1 MTLKAKNVFVT
12 GAGIC
17 CSLGQNYPEYKHNLF
32 SYSSDIKTPIKKV
45 RFKNGT
51 KEVSLFV
58 GEAAESTNDNIRRN
72 QRSKSLTYLF
82 KACDEA
88 VRNAD
93 IDLSNQKV
101 LIVLGTSLGGEVD
114 GAFLDTKIQRKTYSD
129 KDKDLF
135 EKRTLYYFAD
145 ELVKRYHVKDG
156 NYYVI
161 STACSASSN
170 AVGLA
175 AECLH
180 SGMFN
185 VALVAGV
192 DELADIS
199 LAGFLSLG
207 AINEARAAQVF
218 GADDGISLGEGA
230 GALVLQTNIY
240 KANESPLGKILSGA
254 ITSDAYHVTAPEPT
268 GLDAEK
274 AINQALNQVN
284 LKAEQIDYVNAH
296 GTGTKANDSMEFNL
310 LRHALPES
318 TVVTSTKGFTGH
330 TLGAAGI
337 IEIIN
342 CLMTLDEGR
351 GVGTYSDPEIYN
363 QTLKG
368 NPKNFI
374 FNTTISKEFKLALN
388 LSFAFGGNNSA
399 VLLSRPEYNIPT
411 LSAVSDKLPLMNI
424 CGWASTFMDEQRD
437 HFYLDS
443 GRYKSFKGAQ
453 TECYGYSYIP
463 KKRVKGLNPRWFA
476 KVDDFSKM
484 SITTVGEALS
494 RSHIDLG
501 QFDPVKIGLVFSTST
516 GPVRTVSEVEASI
529 PKVGYSKVSARK
541 FPFTVMNAAAGAVAK
556 SFNIHG
562 PLSVIS
568 AHATGFIDAISYAQM
583 LYNYQ
588 ELDIAIVIGASQY
601 NENSILAAE
610 VQDELGNKCLAD
622 GCNVVILTKSTTGF
636 ENIVPVDFS
645 STKFEVMT
653 EDSFI
658 CRLKYDLVN
667 FLQKNHIS
675 TRRTI
680 KLSANPLKDKGAF
693 LKAWNQLLKGSVK
706 GYHFTALGSD
716 WNFKTG
722 GAGEETIR
730 SLEEGTGPI
739 VSIES
744 SEKIGYS
751 FLLIK

>member
-1 MTLKAKNVFVT
+1 MKAKNVFVT
-12 GAGIC
+12 GMGIC
-17 CSLGQNYPEYKHNLF
+17 CSLGQNYPEYKRNLF
-32 SYSSDIKTPIKKV
+32 NYSSNIQTPIKKAK
-45 RFKNGT
+45 FKNGT

-58 GEAAESTNDNIRRN
+58 GQNTRNIDDTTRQN
-72 QRSKSLTYLF
+72 QRSKSLKYLF
-82 KACDEA
+82 KVCDEA
-88 VRNAD
+88 VYTAD
-93 IDLSNQKV
+93 IDLSSQKV

-114 GAFLDTKIQRKTYSD
+114 GAFLDTKIKLKTYSD

-145 ELVKRYHVKDG
+145 ELVKRYHIKNG

-170 AVGLA
+170 AVSLA
-175 AECLH
+175 AESLH
-180 SGMFN
+180 SGVFD

-207 AINEARAAQVF
+207 AINENRAAQAF
-218 GADDGISLGEGA
+218 GDDDGISLGEGA
-230 GALVLQTNIY
+230 GALVLQTKIN
-240 KANESPLGKILSGA
+240 KASVTPLGKILGGA
-254 ITSDAYHVTAPEPT
+254 TTSDAYHVTAPEPT
-268 GLDAEK
+268 GIDAEK
-274 AINQALNQVN
+274 AIKQALKQVN
-284 LKAEQIDYVNAH
+284 LEAKQIDYVNAH
-296 GTGTKANDSMEFNL
+296 GTGTRANDNMEFNL
-310 LRHALPES
+310 LRHALPEN

-351 GVGTYSDPEIYN
+351 SVGTYSDPEIYD
-363 QTLKG
+363 QTLKK

-374 FNTTISKEFKLALN
+374 FNTSISKEFKLALN

-399 VLLSRPEYNIPT
+399 VLLSQPDYDIST
-411 LSAVSDKLPLMNI
+411 LSATSDELPVMNV
-424 CGWASTFMDEQRD
+424 CGWASTFMDNQKD

-443 GRYKSFKGAQ
+443 ERYSSFKGTQ
-453 TECYGYSYIP
+453 TNYCGYSYIP
-463 KKRVKGLNPRWFA
+463 KKRVEGLNPKYFA

-484 SITTVGEALS
+484 AITTLKKALS
-494 RSHIDLG
+494 SSHIDLG
-501 QFDPVKIGLVFSTST
+501 QFDPVKVGLVFSTST
-516 GPVRTVSEVEASI
+516 GPVRIVSEIEDSI

-541 FPFTVMNAAAGAVAK
+541 FPFTVMNAAAGAVAQ

-568 AHATGFIDAISYAQM
+568 AHATGFIDAISYAQY

-588 ELDIAIVIGASQY
+588 NLDIVIVIGASQY

-610 VQDELGNKCLAD
+610 VQNEAGEKSLAD
-622 GCNVVILTKSTTGF
+622 GCNVVILTKSTTNF
-636 ENIVPVDFS
+636 ENIVPVVFN
-645 STKFEVMT
+645 STKFEVIN

-658 CRLKYDLVN
+658 FRLKSDLVN

-675 TRRTI
+675 TGETI

-693 LKAWNQLLKGSVK
+693 LRVLNQLLKDSVR

-716 WNFKTG
+716 WTFKTG

-730 SLEEGTGPI
+730 SLREGFGPI
-739 VSIES
+739 VSIEA

>member
-1 MTLKAKNVFVT
+1 MILRAKNVFVT
-12 GAGIC
+12 GIGIC
-17 CSLGQNYPEYKHNLF
+17 CSLGQSYPEYKRNLF
-32 SYSSDIKTPIKKV
+32 NYSSNIQTPIKKA

-51 KEVSLFV
+51 KEASLFV
-58 GEAAESTNDNIRRN
+58 GQIPGNTNDVTRQN
-72 QRSKSLTYLF
+72 QRSKSLKYLF
-82 KACDEA
+82 KVCDEA
-88 VRNAD
+88 LYNAD

-114 GAFLDTKIQRKTYSD
+114 GAFLDTKIKLKTYSD
-129 KDKDLF
+129 KDNDLF

-145 ELVKRYHVKDG
+145 ELIKRYHIKTG

-170 AVGLA
+170 AVSLA
-175 AECLH
+175 VESLH
-180 SGMFN
+180 SGEFN

-207 AINEARAAQVF
+207 AINENRAAQAF

-230 GALVLQTNIY
+230 GALVLQTKIN
-240 KANESPLGKILSGA
+240 KASVAPLGKILGGA

-268 GLDAEK
+268 GIDAEN
-274 AINQALNQVN
+274 AINQALSQVN
-284 LKAEQIDYVNAH
+284 LEAKQIDYVNAH
-296 GTGTKANDSMEFNL
+296 GTGTRANDNMEFNL
-310 LRHALPES
+310 LRHALPEN
-318 TVVTSTKGFTGH
+318 TIVTSTKGFTGH

-351 GVGTYSDPEIYN
+351 SVGTYSDPEIYD
-363 QTLKG
+363 QTLKD
-368 NPKNFI
+368 NPKNFL
-374 FNTTISKEFKLALN
+374 FNTSISKEFKLALN

-399 VLLSRPEYNIPT
+399 VLLSRPDYNIST
-411 LSAVSDKLPLMNI
+411 LSATSDKLPSMNV
-424 CGWASTFMDEQRD
+424 CGWASTFDNHKN

-443 GRYKSFKGAQ
+443 KRYSSFKG
-453 TECYGYSYIP
+453 TKTNYYGYSYNP
-463 KKRVKGLNPRWFA
+463 EKRVEGLNPRQFS

-484 SITTVGEALS
+484 AITTVERALS
-494 RSHIDLG
+494 SSYVDLG
-501 QFDPVKIGLVFSTST
+501 QFARDKIGLVFSTST
-516 GPVRTVSEVEASI
+516 GPVRIVSEIEDSI

-541 FPFTVMNAAAGAVAK
+541 FPFTVMNAAAGAVAQ

-568 AHATGFIDAISYAQM
+568 AHSTGFIDAMSYAQL

-588 ELDIAIVIGASQY
+588 NLDIVIVIGASQY

-610 VQDELGNKCLAD
+610 VQDEAGEKSFAD
-622 GCNVVILTKSTTGF
+622 GCNVVLLTKNTTGF
-636 ENIVPVDFS
+636 KNIVPVVFS
-645 STKFEVMT
+645 STKFEVIN

-658 CRLKYDLVN
+658 FRLKSDLVN
-667 FLQKNHIS
+667 FLKKNHIS
-675 TRRTI
+675 SGETI

-693 LKAWNQLLKGSVK
+693 LKALDQLLKGSFK

-716 WNFKTG
+716 WTFKTG
-722 GAGEETIR
+722 GAGEETIK
-730 SLEEGTGPI
+730 SLGEGFGPI
-739 VSIES
+739 VSIEA